1 MDRTGVVCGM
11 TQVAYLL
18 DTNVCIDFLL
28 GRSARLAERMAAE
41 FDRLSVSAVTA
52 AELRVGN
59 RGSSDPVG
67 DLRRVDT
74 FLALL
79 NILPFDDAAA
89 RTYAE
94 MVRLVG
100 VRRRGFDRLIGAQ
113 AMASAMV
120 LVTRNEKD
128 FADIPGLTVED
139 WSA

>member
-100 VRRRGFDRLIGAQ
+100 VRRRGFDRLIGVQ

>member
-1 MDRTGVVCGM
+1 M

-100 VRRRGFDRLIGAQ
+100 VRRRGFDRLIGVQ

>member
-1 MDRTGVVCGM
+1 LDRAGVVCGM
-11 TQVAYLL
+11 THLAYLL

-89 RTYAE
+89 HTYAE

>member
-1 MDRTGVVCGM
+1 MDRAGVVCGM

-89 RTYAE
+89 QTYAE
-94 MVRLVG
+94 MVRQVG

>member
-1 MDRTGVVCGM
+1 MDRAGVVCGM

-18 DTNVCIDFLL
+18 GTNVCIDFLL

-89 RTYAE
+89 QTYAE
-94 MVRLVG
+94 MVRQVG

>member
-1 MDRTGVVCGM
+1 M

-79 NILPFDDAAA
+79 NILSFDDAAA

>member
-1 MDRTGVVCGM
+1 MDRAGVVCGM

-89 RTYAE
+89 HTYAE

-128 FADIPGLTVED
+128 FVDIPGLTVED

>member
-18 DTNVCIDFLL
+18 DTNICIDFLL

-89 RTYAE
+89 HTYAE

-100 VRRRGFDRLIGAQ
+100 VRSRGFDRLIGAQ

>member
-1 MDRTGVVCGM
+1 MDRVSTGCNM

-52 AELRVGN
+52 AELWVGN
-59 RGSSDPVG
+59 RGSRDPVG

-79 NILPFDDAAA
+79 NVLPFDDAAA

-94 MVRLVG
+94 MVRMVG

-120 LVTRNEKD
+120 LVTCNEKD
-128 FADIPGLTVED
+128 FADIPGLAVED
-139 WSA
+139 WTA

>member
-1 MDRTGVVCGM
+1 LDRAGVVCGM

-89 RTYAE
+89 QTYAE
-94 MVRLVG
+94 MVRQVG

>member
-1 MDRTGVVCGM
+1 MDRAGVVCGM

-18 DTNVCIDFLL
+18 DTNACIDFLL

-89 RTYAE
+89 HTYAE
-94 MVRLVG
+94 MVRQVG